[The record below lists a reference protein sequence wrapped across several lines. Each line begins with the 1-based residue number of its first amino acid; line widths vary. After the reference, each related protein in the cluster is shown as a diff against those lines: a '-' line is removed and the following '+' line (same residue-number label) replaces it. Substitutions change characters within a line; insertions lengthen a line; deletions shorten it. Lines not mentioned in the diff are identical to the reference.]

1 MSEQNKPDEKSSL
14 ATPGIAIVAILLSL
28 FAAQESILKSN
39 RPPTIDSERTVSE
52 DVRSRLWQDPFQ
64 AVEEHRKQHR
74 QTQNASI
81 NLTTPDEI
89 SFHYSLD
96 GHGKITFKNARNDGD
111 GKNSLILFPELSD
124 QFGYEYNHGPTRV
137 CYDQGDMGDRKK
149 AYKDSKILAHS
160 IEELRCKIKIDR
172 KSFNEKLHVL
182 AVMVPGGPYA
192 EDKERRLRA
201 RYAVISALTDL
212 AYTPQDPEHVEFVE
226 FKETCDAVL
235 RELRAAQLAEN
246 KDKEELNKLKEKV
259 HFCHMGAFMPY
270 EWFKHQKNNDA
281 NKILV
286 LWLDN
291 SGFTAS
297 KAPLNTIAFLKK
309 ELGIKEPSSHLSII
323 GPAGSDSLKEMYRE
337 ISKLS
342 FDISSTDDANANDT
356 GNFSVSLYKNLEDSY
371 IYTATATVKEERL
384 DKDFGSRNQK
394 NREWLN
400 TRIIRTISTQDK
412 LANTI
417 LCELALRGVIPYHAG
432 STQAIERK
440 CNGLSG
446 FMLADNHKP
455 HHIALIGE
463 RDTFYSQE
471 LTESLLDA
479 IRPSSDNNNS
489 QSDWA
494 HSFRSSLNS
503 NRNPPWVHSFPYLRG
518 LDGITSEYSPVQK
531 DNKNKESQANNPNNQ
546 ETKDTVER
554 PVGSSQ
560 LDYLRSLAEQIKR
573 LDNLHAD
580 EGGIKAIGI
589 TGSDTYDKLLIL
601 QALRKKFPK
610 TLFFTTDLDARL
622 FYPAEIKWTRNLLVA
637 SPFGLQLN
645 DEVPVESNIVQKKGA
660 PFRDVYQTSIYLTIL
675 LAMQCH
681 GEIGLCGKSAQDK
694 ANEWTAEPRMFE
706 IGNYGAID
714 LSHSSN
720 RTNSIHPEPEN
731 AKNNNPMF
739 ALLLIIGIFPLTILL
754 QLVLPRRYHF
764 GIWVIAALF
773 LILIVFYCFV
783 LFNRDLGSEPLSFSS
798 GISSWPATMI
808 RISTIIL
815 VIIFIRV
822 IRDQIKK
829 GDDSI
834 KDYLPSVCNSEA
846 VQAGKSENLSLW
858 LGNTDYFYK
867 YLWIDNWRKAK
878 SNESVKFSEL
888 WCEYSTYR
896 KLPNVAL
903 RISILFLIYFLCIL
917 FFGFWEDFFNPSI
930 PFRGKC
936 NFYFSA
942 GVVFFAIFAFFTL
955 IFAIVDISHI
965 TSHFVSLLK
974 EGNINLDNKL
984 IDKYRKRFNLPE
996 AAVKDKILMDIIYKT
1011 TKTINGFI
1019 YYPFIFLFLF
1029 ILARNSYFDNW
1040 QFTTSLFIIIGFIV
1054 FIAWCSTFR
1063 LTKAA
1068 KIARKEILKRLNSL
1082 IQNNNSKN
1090 SNEIKSL
1097 ITEIENLNKGPFLP
1111 LTQHPMVLSWLIP
1124 FGSAGGGYLL
1134 NYFAFS
1140 AS

>member
-160 IEELRCKIKIDR
+160 VEELKCKIKAD
-172 KSFNEKLHVL
+172 KKTFLDFNKKLHIL

-226 FKETCDAVL
+226 FKETCDTVL
-235 RELRAAQLAEN
+235 RELRAAQLTEN
-246 KDKEELNKLKEKV
+246 KDKKELNKLKEKV
-259 HFCHMGAFMPY
+259 HLCHMGAFMPY
-270 EWFKHQKNNDA
+270 EWFKKQNNDVD
-281 NKILV
+281 KILV

-291 SGFTAS
+291 GGFANS
-297 KAPLNTIAFLKK
+297 QSPLNTVAFLKK
-309 ELGIKEPSSHLSII
+309 ELGIKEHLAHLSII
-323 GPAGSDSLKEMYRE
+323 GPHGSDSLNEMYRE

-342 FDISSTDDANANDT
+342 FDINSTNNANNT
-356 GNFSVSLYKNLEDSY
+356 ESPRTLHYKNLEDSY

-384 DKDFGSRNQK
+384 YEDSSPYSRK

-417 LCELALRGVIPYHAG
+417 LCELALRGVIPYRTK
-432 STQAIERK
+432 STQAIEEK

-446 FMLADNHKP
+446 FMLPDNHKP
-455 HHIALIGE
+455 PHHIVLIGE

-479 IRPSSDNNNS
+479 IRSSSD
-489 QSDWA
+489 
-494 HSFRSSLNS
+494 S
-503 NRNPPWVHSFPYLRG
+503 NLSWVHSFPYLRG

-645 DEVPVESNIVQKKGA
+645 DEVPVGSNIVQKKGA

-731 AKNNNPMF
+731 AKNNNPMLV
-739 ALLLIIGIFPLTILL
+739 LLIIIGIFPLTILL

-764 GIWVIAALF
+764 GIWVIAGLF

-834 KDYLPSVCNSEA
+834 KEDYLPSA
-846 VQAGKSENLSLW
+846 
-858 LGNTDYFYK
+858 GNTDYFCK

-942 GVVFFAIFAFFTL
+942 GVVFFAVFAFFTL
-955 IFAIVDISHI
+955 IFTIVDISHL

-974 EGNINLDNKL
+974 EGNINFDNKL
-984 IDKYRKRFNLPE
+984 VDKYRKKFNLPE

-1068 KIARKEILKRLNSL
+1068 KLAREEILKRLNAL
-1082 IQNNNSKN
+1082 MQN
-1090 SNEIKSL
+1090 SNSTNSTEIKSL

-1124 FGSAGGGYLL
+1124 LGSAGGGYLL